1 MEGLPTLLDIKKLD
15 EGIGYNII
23 NEVVTLAPEL
33 RILPAETISG
43 TTVALTVRK
52 GLPGVSFRNYNEGTT
67 RTKSEY
73 ETRTFQT
80 YILDHQVA
88 VDAQLVK
95 NSKDPGRLLENHAVG
110 VLEATFKKIS
120 DQFYYGTAIDAKGFP
135 GIMAQ
140 YQADAEHEHNVAGTT
155 AKTSVWMVSIGR
167 EKLEFLFGNNTTLN
181 FANEWKEETVY
192 DGEGKPYQAW
202 TNWMTGNIGF
212 RLANKH
218 AALRIKGLAT
228 DTGKG
233 LTDNVL
239 FEAYEKFA
247 GLGMEPTHLFM
258 TGRSREQLR
267 KSRQAT
273 NEKGNPVPLPTEWE
287 GIPIVRTGGIANA
300 ETA

>member
-23 NEVVTLAPEL
+23 EEVIHLAPEL
-33 RILPAETISG
+33 RILPSETITG
-43 TTVALTVRK
+43 TTVSLTVRK
-52 GLPGVSFRNYNEGTT
+52 GLPGVSFRNYNEGTA

-80 YILDHQVA
+80 YVLDHQVA

-95 NSKDPGRLLENHAVG
+95 NAKNPGRLLENHAAG
-110 VLEATFKKIS
+110 VLEATLKKVS
-120 DQFYYGTAIDAKGFP
+120 DQFYYGVASDAKGFP

-140 YQADAEHEHNVAGTT
+140 YQADADHELNVAGAT
-155 AKTSVWMVSIGR
+155 AKTSVWMVSLGR
-167 EKLEFLFGNNTTLN
+167 EKLEFLFGNNSTLN
-181 FANEWKEETVY
+181 FADTWTLETVY
-192 DGEGKPYQAW
+192 DQEGKPYQAW

-218 AALRIKGLAT
+218 AAFRIKNLGT

-239 FEAYEKFA
+239 FEAYEKFT
-247 GLGMEPTHLFM
+247 GLGLEPNHLFM

-267 KSRQAT
+267 KSRLAT
-273 NEKGNPVPLPTEWE
+273 NEKGNPSPLPIEWE
-287 GIPIVRTGGIANA
+287 GIPIVRTGGISNA
-300 ETA
+300 EQA